1 MLYSMFYVFF
11 YLTVILL
18 HRLESTCMSVSIQ
31 EFISVS
37 RLDEEVSNDLRI
49 FNPME
54 VLLRRLS
61 YDYVSEYFKDFIR
74 VAWLD

>member
-1 MLYSMFYVFF
+1 MQYRMFYVFF
-11 YLTVILL
+11 HLTVILL
-18 HRLESTCMSVSIQ
+18 HRLESTCMIVSIQ

-49 FNPME
+49 FNPKE

-61 YDYVSEYFKDFIR
+61 YDYVSEYF
-74 VAWLD
+74 

>member
-61 YDYVSEYFKDFIR
+61 
-74 VAWLD
+74 